1 MQSQL
6 RGTWPEVQLCR
17 EACDA
22 RIGLRRLSVNYGRA
36 GVEKGLVSAPGG
48 FFMTLR
54 DIAFWLRS
62 SRVDGRINRDR
73 DEHGMAV
80 AFDRLYSAE
89 TDPFGAE
96 LPQFR
101 YQRRKYDSLLSMLPR
116 RRYRNVLDVGCGL
129 GAFTRKLAP
138 FSEAILGIDISE
150 AAIAQARDRSLSHS
164 NVRYA
169 VAGVAGA
176 SKMEE
181 AFDLIVLADVLYYT
195 DSPQPACVGSIADGV
210 ASRLLPGGL
219 VLLVNHYFFGIDA
232 ASRTTRAIHD
242 AFGRAPLLDSMAE
255 YRRAFFLATLFQR
268 VG

>member
-1 MQSQL
+1 MDP
-6 RGTWPEVQLCR
+6 PE
-17 EACDA
+17 
-22 RIGLRRLSVNYGRA
+22 GFSVNYGRA

-62 SRVDGRINRDR
+62 SRVDGRIDRDR
-73 DEHGMAV
+73 GEYGTAA

-101 YQRRKYDSLLSMLPR
+101 YQRRKYDCLLSMLPR

-164 NVRYA
+164 NIRYA
-169 VAGVAGA
+169 VAGVNGA
-176 SKMEE
+176 SKIEE

-195 DSPQPACVGSIADGV
+195 DFRQAACVGSIADGV

-242 AFGRAPLLDSMAE
+242 SFRNAPLLDCKAE
-255 YRRAFFLATLFQR
+255 YRRAFFLATILQR